1 MASQRVWVLVPREKN
16 MNVLGC
22 MWVYKTKRESESG
35 AILRERSRLVA
46 KGFKERYGIEYFETF
61 SSNVRLDSVRLL
73 LAIAAF
79 YDLEI
84 GHFDIRK
91 YFLYGDM
98 EEEVYME
105 QPPGYEVGKPG
116 ELVCKLQ
123 KAIYGTKQAQRCAD
137 KKLEEAFEEMG
148 VKATASDARLYVVWD
163 DERVFM
169 TGVYVDDGLCICN
182 DKEFM
187 KEKLSKLE
195 KHFEIQVV
203 MDPKAFVGI
212 QIERD
217 RTGGM
222 MLLHQEDAVRRLIE
236 GTRMVDCI
244 PAQTPMQVGLQ
255 LPNPA
260 DIIMS
265 VEDKEFPFQ
274 SVVGQLI
281 WLLGTRLDCSY
292 AINVLTR
299 YMGKWDREVINAAK
313 RVVRYLVG
321 RERMGLQYRQDA
333 EKRKIQDARS
343 EATKMGFKSDSDHA
357 GRLYDSKSTAGGSGD
372 YGGNT
377 YLFYTKTQKF
387 GVATSTCQAESLAV
401 KVLCNAIE
409 WILGLAAELRVRGY
423 GPAIVE
429 QDNKS
434 VIELSKNPIMHKR
447 SKHFRIA
454 LHYFQDLVAR
464 DVIKL
469 RYVCT
474 NAMAA
479 DILTKALSESVHS
492 NLLKIMNFGY

>member
-1 MASQRVWVLVPREKN
+1 
-16 MNVLGC
+16 
-22 MWVYKTKRESESG
+22 
-35 AILRERSRLVA
+35 
-46 KGFKERYGIEYFETF
+46 
-61 SSNVRLDSVRLL
+61 
-73 LAIAAF
+73 
-79 YDLEI
+79 
-84 GHFDIRK
+84 
-91 YFLYGDM
+91 
-98 EEEVYME
+98 
-105 QPPGYEVGKPG
+105 
-116 ELVCKLQ
+116 
-123 KAIYGTKQAQRCAD
+123 
-137 KKLEEAFEEMG
+137 
-148 VKATASDARLYVVWD
+148 
-163 DERVFM
+163 
-169 TGVYVDDGLCICN
+169 
-182 DKEFM
+182 
-187 KEKLSKLE
+187 
-195 KHFEIQVV
+195 
-203 MDPKAFVGI
+203 
-212 QIERD
+212 
-217 RTGGM
+217 
-222 MLLHQEDAVRRLIE
+222 
-236 GTRMVDCI
+236 
-244 PAQTPMQVGLQ
+244 
-255 LPNPA
+255 
-260 DIIMS
+260 
-265 VEDKEFPFQ
+265 
-274 SVVGQLI
+274 
-281 WLLGTRLDCSY
+281 
-292 AINVLTR
+292 
-299 YMGKWDREVINAAK
+299 MGKWDREVINAAK

-377 YLFYTKTQKF
+377 YFFYTKTQKF